1 MQLLPADVVPRH
13 YDLTITP
20 DLKEFVFA
28 GTVRIDLDVVNS
40 TDTIELHGLDVTI
53 KKAEAKLADGTAVGT
68 GAAAPL
74 ISLTSTAAA
83 GATVKVHKCEGV
95 VSKTEDTIS
104 IKLASALPVGK
115 ASLILDYDGEVR
127 CWTLRL

>member
-28 GTVRIDLDVVNS
+28 GMVRIDLDVVNS
-40 TDTIELHGLDVTI
+40 TDTIELHGLDISIT
-53 KKAEAKLADGTAVGT
+53 KAEAKLADGTVVVT

-104 IKLASALPVGK
+104 IKLATALPVGK
-115 ASLILDYDGEVR
+115 ASLTLEYEGEV
-127 CWTLRL
+127 CCSSL